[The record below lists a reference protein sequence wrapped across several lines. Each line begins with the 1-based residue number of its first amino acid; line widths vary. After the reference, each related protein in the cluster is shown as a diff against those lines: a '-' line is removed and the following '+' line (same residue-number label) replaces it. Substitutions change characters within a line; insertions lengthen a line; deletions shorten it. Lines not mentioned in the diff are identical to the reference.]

1 RWGLPRRVEESLRQL
16 MPNPPLYYQSEN
28 ISQVSVHSFETISH
42 ETLCSCMASQPIQ
55 TFWVSEWSIMN
66 PEERQYCEQIPNPM
80 ALALPS
86 PDLKL
91 LSGFYPLPG
100 GQASDLGSHLQK
112 KYSQLFCGLPSLHS
126 ESLVATFLGSQG
138 LSKKGEMSKT
148 PMKGPFFFK
157 DLSFFPLLHKTPPLS
172 APPSSSSSPN
182 WVSPSDQQQA
192 EIKIP
197 LLTPAE
203 CEALELHLLKR
214 QLQIQ
219 WGFSAIFEGSQHAQ
233 SPMQYEPCYKAQ
245 SPEMVKT
252 SWPEKP
258 VSVLT
263 RELFFF
269 PEHARRLLERHLQK
283 QLIHHRW
290 GLPQKIQRSIRLL
303 HPYTDQQT
311 LSWSSIAL
319 ARMNIPQ
326 PTALEASGN
335 SAVFSPIVDP
345 AFIPIPQF
353 FDQARTKLQRH
364 IDSKYGQI
372 HQGKVPTCVFTSWD
386 CRIPAQLAITAFPC
400 IPESQPLEPQ
410 AASDPDLHNKVI
422 PWMPKALDQQQQA
435 LPGTVTEHPKLPK
448 ALSEGAKEKL

>member
-28 ISQVSVHSFETISH
+28 ISQVCNHRFDPISH
-42 ETLCSCMASQPIQ
+42 ETLCSCMASQHTQ
-55 TFWVSEWSIMN
+55 MFWVSEWSIMN

-86 PDLKL
+86 PDLKF

-138 LSKKGEMSKT
+138 LPKRKNMSKT
-148 PMKGPFFFK
+148 PMKGPFFLK
-157 DLSFFPLLHKTPPLS
+157 DVSFFPLPPKTPPLS
-172 APPSSSSSPN
+172 ASPSSPPSPN

-192 EIKIP
+192 QVNIP
-197 LLTPAE
+197 FLTLAE
-203 CEALELHLLKR
+203 CEALEWHLLQR
-214 QLQIQ
+214 QLQRQ
-219 WGFSAIFEGSQHAQ
+219 WGLPAIFEGSQHAQ
-233 SPMQYEPCYKAQ
+233 SPIPYEPCYKAQ
-245 SPEMVKT
+245 SPETVKT
-252 SWPEKP
+252 SWPGKP

-269 PEHARRLLERHLQK
+269 PEHVRRLLEFHLQK

-290 GLPQKIQRSIRLL
+290 GLPQKIQRSIQLL
-303 HPYTDQQT
+303 HSYTDQQT
-311 LSWSSIAL
+311 LSWSSTTLASISLPEPIASED
-319 ARMNIPQ
+319 N
-326 PTALEASGN
+326 GN
-335 SAVFSPIVDP
+335 SAMFSPIMDP
-345 AFIPIPQF
+345 ESIPMPHLFAQVK
-353 FDQARTKLQRH
+353 ATLQSH
-364 IDSKYGQI
+364 IDSKCGQI
-372 HQGKVPTCVFTSWD
+372 HQGKVPACVFTSSD
-386 CRIPAQLAITAFPC
+386 CRIPEGMVVTPFPC

-410 AASDPDLHNKVI
+410 VAGEPNLYDKVI
-422 PWMPKALDQQQQA
+422 PWMPKVLDQQQQA

-448 ALSEGAKEKL
+448 ALSE